1 MGFPAD
7 WISAHYASHVLVG
20 HLVKW
25 NPNESQMTH
34 LITFLIGWDVQMFLS
49 KDPACPIGGGLNFV
63 SQVVIHNPLG
73 CM

>member
-25 NPNESQMTH
+25 NPNESQMTQ
-34 LITFLIGWDVQMFLS
+34 LIEYLIARDVKMFLS
-49 KDPACPIGGGLNFV
+49 KLV
-63 SQVVIHNPLG
+63 RLVVDLVLYHKL
-73 CM
+73 